1 MERENKNKG
10 INIQDVI
17 LNHVR
22 KTNNPV
28 TIFITNGVQ
37 IRGFVKAFDNFTVV
51 LESDGRQQMIY
62 KHAISTI
69 SPTRPMDVL
78 FTSSSDDE

>member
-1 MERENKNKG
+1 MERDNKTKG

-69 SPTRPMDVL
+69 SPTRPMDIL
-78 FTSSSDDE
+78 FSTPVDEE